1 MSRRFS
7 LLLLLLILV
16 LAAGLRFYRIDAQ
29 SFWNDEGNSARLA
42 ERSLDL
48 IVEGAAGDI
57 HPPGYYLALHY
68 WRGLFGQSEAALRGL
83 SAVCSTLVVL
93 ASYGLGRRLF
103 DEPTGL
109 LAALLVAFNPFQV
122 YYAQEARMY
131 AMLAL
136 WAVVS
141 TWAMLDWLSDPSP
154 SERLGLKIRLG
165 LWLYVPSAAAG
176 LYTHYAF
183 LFVLLA
189 QNVGVGLWLWAG
201 RRSGDVG
208 RRLLTWLGVQALV
221 ALLYLPWLP
230 TAWRQVTA
238 WPSEGQSYD
247 LLEALS
253 QVWALLTLGPT
264 IPVEAA
270 VGGLA
275 ALAFV
280 ALLSLF
286 PPVEADEGE
295 EPAEGDRAY
304 GLRWGLVALLVLVP
318 VGLILGL
325 GLYRP
330 AYQKFLLVAS
340 APLSL
345 LVARGAV
352 GGWRLASG
360 AEMWGEPGPSKIAY
374 RGVLVLMA
382 GFVLL
387 DSARSLHN
395 LYFEPAYARA
405 DYRGIARQLQAQG
418 RPGDAIIL
426 NAPNQ
431 WEVFTY
437 YYPDGENVFPLPRQ
451 RPLDPAQTEAELA
464 QIVADYRRIFVLY
477 WGEGQSDPQGVIEGW
492 LEQHTYQAGETWMG
506 DLRLATYA
514 APLAPADEP
523 AVPLEVR
530 FARADGAPLIAL
542 DGYSLLTPALAPGDI
557 LQVALFW
564 RGLEPLE
571 ERYKVFVHLYD
582 DGGRLVAQTDNEP
595 GTPTW
600 PPGERVVD
608 RYGVLVPAETPPG
621 DYSLVVGLYPLAA
634 PDDRLTV
641 IQGGEPAG
649 GHLDLGTV
657 RLVEIEELE
666 RHPPPATRC
675 GRGAERESLAPGG
688 AHSSVQM
695 R

>member
-7 LLLLLLILV
+7 LLLLLFILI

-57 HPPGYYLALHY
+57 HPPGYYLILHY

-83 SAVCSTLVVL
+83 STVCSVLVVL

-103 DEPTGL
+103 SPAVGL
-109 LAALLVAFNPFQV
+109 LAALLVAINPFQV

-136 WAVVS
+136 WAAAS
-141 TWAMLDWLSDPSP
+141 TWATLDWLSDPSP
-154 SERLGLKIRLG
+154 GEPPGLKLHPG
-165 LWLYVPSAAAG
+165 LWLYAPSAAAG

-183 LFVLLA
+183 PFVLLT
-189 QNVGVGLWLWAG
+189 QNLGVGLWLWASSRRG
-201 RRSGDVG
+201 DVARRS
-208 RRLLTWLGVQALV
+208 LTWLGCQVLV
-221 ALLYLPWLP
+221 VLLYLPWLP
-230 TAWRQVTA
+230 TAWRQVTT

-247 LLEALS
+247 LLKALGE
-253 QVWALLTLGPT
+253 VWALLTLGPT

-275 ALAFV
+275 ALAFL

-286 PPVEADEGE
+286 PPIETDEGE
-295 EPAEGDRAY
+295 APEEGDLAY

-325 GLYRP
+325 GLYKP
-330 AYQKFLLVAS
+330 AYQKFLLVAA

-345 LVARGAV
+345 LVARGAI

-360 AEMWGEPGPSKIAY
+360 AETWGEPGPSKIAY
-374 RGVLVLMA
+374 RGVLALMI

-395 LYFEPAYARA
+395 LYFDPAYARA

-418 RPGDAIIL
+418 RLGDAVIL

-451 RPLDPAQTEAELA
+451 RPLDPAQTEAELG
-464 QIVADYRRIFVLY
+464 QIVADYRRIFAIY
-477 WGEGQSDPQGVIEGW
+477 WGEGQSDPQGFIEGW
-492 LEQHTYQAGETWMG
+492 LEQHTYKAGETWVG

-514 APLAPADEP
+514 APLAPANEP

-530 FARADGAPLIAL
+530 FAQADGAPLIAL
-542 DGYSLLTPALAPGDI
+542 DGYSLLTSSLAPGDI

-564 RGLEPLE
+564 RALEPMS
-571 ERYKVFVHLYD
+571 ERYKIFVHLYD
-582 DGGRLVAQTDNEP
+582 DAGRLVAQTDSEP
-595 GTPTW
+595 GAGLRPTSTW
-600 PPGERVVD
+600 PSGERVID
-608 RYGVLVPAETPPG
+608 RYGVLVPAETLTG
-621 DYSLVVGLYPLAA
+621 DYNLVIGLYPLAD
-634 PDDRLTV
+634 PEDRLTV
-641 IQGGEPAG
+641 TQADQPADD
-649 GHLDLGTV
+649 HLDLGTV
-657 RLVEIEELE
+657 QVE
-666 RHPPPATRC
+666 P
-675 GRGAERESLAPGG
+675 
-688 AHSSVQM
+688 
-695 R
+695 